1 LKADCLDR
9 SDEEDCRKV
18 IFPSDYEKD
27 LTPKHTENGERVD
40 KPLPVY
46 LSVDI
51 LSFDKIDTVDMMIGL
66 NITWRDRRLDYLNLR
81 DDIYQNI
88 VPEDEFDQI
97 WIPEIGKIENLY

>member
-1 LKADCLDR
+1 MLVLILQWQCFWL
-9 SDEEDCRKV
+9 KV

-51 LSFDKIDTVDMMIGL
+51 LSFDKIDTVDMMIG
-66 NITWRDRRLDYLNLR
+66 
-81 DDIYQNI
+81 
-88 VPEDEFDQI
+88 
-97 WIPEIGKIENLY
+97 